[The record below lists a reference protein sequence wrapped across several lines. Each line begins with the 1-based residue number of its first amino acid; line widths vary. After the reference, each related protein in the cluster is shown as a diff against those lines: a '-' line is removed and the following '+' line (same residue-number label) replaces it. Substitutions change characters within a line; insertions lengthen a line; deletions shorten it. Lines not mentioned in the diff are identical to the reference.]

1 MKKFFLILSFLN
13 ILWAQFSDPAQFSVK
28 IDDVNQGEVAIV
40 DVSAELDFTWRIYAV
55 YDVPEGPSSTKFIIE
70 SDIVNKSGKVI
81 EPEPI
86 EKFDEGFSNIT
97 RYHEGTPQFS
107 IPLELK
113 DDLPNGTY
121 NVDVIIDYQVCN
133 NSLCYPPNQIT
144 KTATFDIKSGP
155 IRSDFVFENFDF
167 DKDSILAIADNN
179 ISSFLILAMTMG
191 FLALLT
197 PCVFPM
203 IPITISF
210 FLKRGEDKNT
220 SPVKGALVYMFGII
234 MTFTLLGML
243 LAIFLGASGA
253 TQLASNPYVNLFIA
267 FLFIYFAFSLFGF
280 YEIELPQSLKRFSL
294 QRENSEGYA
303 GILFMALTFTL
314 TSFTCTVGFMGLILV
329 AASQGQWF
337 WPIIGM
343 LIFSL
348 AFASPFF
355 FLALFPHYLTKM
367 PQSGGWLN
375 SVKVIMGFLE
385 IAAAFKFISNTDLVW
400 QWDIFTYEVVLTCWA
415 IIMALCASYI
425 LGYIRFKN
433 DSKVTFSYQRELLIG
448 VIGLLIVL
456 YYQWSW
462 ITLTSSAKELVSYW
476 SMMNTYIPLFYI
488 GAVMAVYGLKS
499 YGRILLSIIFL
510 FLSLYLLSGNFGYNI
525 NGTIE
530 SYLPPKK
537 MKSNLNW
544 INSLDDAFIIANEE
558 NKNIFIDFTGVT
570 CTNCR
575 WMETNIFSINSVE
588 ELMSEYVLVSLYT
601 DAGEGYLEKRE
612 YQINRFETA
621 ALPYY
626 VILDSND
633 KVLSEFPGLTRNVEE
648 FKNFLKTGLNN

>member
-1 MKKFFLILSFLN
+1 MKKFFLTLSFLN
-13 ILWAQFSDPAQFSVK
+13 ILWAQFSDPAQFTVN
-28 IDDVNQGEVAIV
+28 IDDVNQGEVAII
-40 DVSAELDFTWRIYAV
+40 DVNAELDFTWRIYAV

-70 SDIVNKSGKVI
+70 SDIVNKSGRAI

-86 EKFDEGFSNIT
+86 EKFDEGFGNIT
-97 RYHEGTPQFS
+97 KYHEGTPQFS

-113 DDLPNGTY
+113 DNLPNGTY

-179 ISSFLILAMTMG
+179 ISSFLVLAMSMG

-210 FLKRGEDKNT
+210 FMHRSENT
-220 SPVKGALVYMFGII
+220 NSSPVKSATVYMLGIVL
-234 MTFTLLGML
+234 TFTFLGMM
-243 LAIFLGASGA
+243 LAILLGASGA
-253 TQLASNPYVNLFIA
+253 NQLAANPIVNMFIA
-267 FLFIYFAFSLFGF
+267 FLFIYFAMSLFGF
-280 YEIELPQSLKRFSL
+280 YEIEIPESLRRLSL
-294 QRENSEGYA
+294 QKENSEGYV

-314 TSFTCTVGFMGLILV
+314 TSFTCTVQFMGLILV
-329 AASQGQWF
+329 AASQGEWF

-355 FLALFPHYLTKM
+355 FLALFPHYLTKL

-375 SVKVIMGFLE
+375 SVKVVMGFLE
-385 IAAAFKFISNTDLVW
+385 LAAAFKFISNTDLVW
-400 QWDIFTYEVVLTCWA
+400 NWNIFTYEVVLYLWA
-415 IIMALCASYI
+415 LIMLLTGLYI
-425 LGYIRFKN
+425 FGLIKFKN
-433 DSKVTFSYQRELLIG
+433 DSPVTFSIQRSLFALAFIFFG
-448 VIGLLIVL
+448 
-456 YYQWSW
+456 
-462 ITLTSSAKELVSYW
+462 
-476 SMMNTYIPLFYI
+476 TYL
-488 GAVMAVYGLKS
+488 AA
-499 YGRILLSIIFL
+499 
-510 FLSLYLLSGNFGYNI
+510 GNHGYDI
-525 NGTIE
+525 NGNIK

-537 MKSNLNW
+537 YQSNLVWN
-544 INSLDDAFIIANEE
+544 NNLDDAFIIAAEQ

-648 FKNFLKTGLNN
+648 FKDFLKTGLNN

>member
-1 MKKFFLILSFLN
+1 MKKFFLTLSFLN
-13 ILWAQFSDPAQFSVK
+13 ILWAQFSDPAQFTVS
-28 IDDVNQGEVAIV
+28 IDDVNQGEVAII
-40 DVSAELDFTWRIYAV
+40 DVNAELDFTWRIYAV

-70 SDIVNKSGKVI
+70 SDIVNKSGRVI

-86 EKFDEGFSNIT
+86 EKFDEGFGNIT
-97 RYHEGTPQFS
+97 KYHEGTPQFS

-179 ISSFLILAMTMG
+179 ISSFLVLAMSMG

-210 FLKRGEDKNT
+210 FMHRSENT
-220 SPVKGALVYMFGII
+220 NSSPVKSATVYMLGIVL
-234 MTFTLLGML
+234 TFTFLGMM
-243 LAIFLGASGA
+243 LAILLGASGA
-253 TQLASNPYVNLFIA
+253 NQLAANPIVNMFIA
-267 FLFIYFAFSLFGF
+267 FLFIYFAMSLFGF
-280 YEIELPQSLKRFSL
+280 YEIEVPESLRRLSL
-294 QRENSEGYA
+294 QKENSEGYI

-314 TSFTCTVGFMGLILV
+314 TSFTCTVQFMGLILV
-329 AASQGQWF
+329 AASQGEWF

-355 FLALFPHYLTKM
+355 LLALFPHYLTKL

-375 SVKVIMGFLE
+375 SVKVVMGFLE
-385 IAAAFKFISNTDLVW
+385 LAAAFKFISNTDLVW
-400 QWDIFTYEVVLTCWA
+400 NWNIFTYEVVLYLWA
-415 IIMALCASYI
+415 LIMLLTGLYI
-425 LGYIRFKN
+425 FGLIKFKN
-433 DSKVTFSYQRELLIG
+433 DSPVTFSIQRSLF
-448 VIGLLIVL
+448 GLTFIFF
-456 YYQWSW
+456 
-462 ITLTSSAKELVSYW
+462 A
-476 SMMNTYIPLFYI
+476 TYL
-488 GAVMAVYGLKS
+488 AA
-499 YGRILLSIIFL
+499 
-510 FLSLYLLSGNFGYNI
+510 GNHGYDI
-525 NGTIE
+525 NGNIK

-537 MKSNLNW
+537 YQSNLVWN
-544 INSLDDAFIIANEE
+544 NNLDDAFIIAAEQ

-575 WMETNIFSINSVE
+575 WMETNIFSIKSVE

-601 DAGEGYLEKRE
+601 DAGEGYLEKRA

-633 KVLSEFPGLTRNVEE
+633 KVLSEFPGLTRNVEG
-648 FKNFLKTGLNN
+648 FKEFLKIGLNN

>member
-1 MKKFFLILSFLN
+1 MKKFFITLSFLN
-13 ILWAQFSDPAQFSVK
+13 ILWAQFSDPAQFTVN
-28 IDDVNQGEVAIV
+28 IDDVNQGEVAII
-40 DVSAELDFTWRIYAV
+40 DVNAELDFTWRIYAV

-70 SDIVNKSGKVI
+70 SDIVNKSGRVI

-86 EKFDEGFSNIT
+86 EKFDEGFGNIT
-97 RYHEGTPQFS
+97 KYHEGTPQFS

-167 DKDSILAIADNN
+167 DKDSILAITDNN
-179 ISSFLILAMTMG
+179 ISSFLVLAMSMG

-210 FLKRGEDKNT
+210 FMHRSENT
-220 SPVKGALVYMFGII
+220 NSSPVKSATVYMLGIVL
-234 MTFTLLGML
+234 TFTFLGMM
-243 LAIFLGASGA
+243 LAILLGASGA
-253 TQLASNPYVNLFIA
+253 NQLAANPIVNMFIA
-267 FLFIYFAFSLFGF
+267 FLFIYFAMSLFGF
-280 YEIELPQSLKRFSL
+280 YEIEIPESLRRLSL
-294 QRENSEGYA
+294 QKENSEGYV

-314 TSFTCTVGFMGLILV
+314 TSFTCTVQFMGLILV
-329 AASQGQWF
+329 AASQGEWF

-355 FLALFPHYLTKM
+355 FLALFPHYLTKL

-375 SVKVIMGFLE
+375 SVKVVMGFLE
-385 IAAAFKFISNTDLVW
+385 LAAAFKFISNTDLVW
-400 QWDIFTYEVVLTCWA
+400 NWNIFTYEVVLYLWA
-415 IIMALCASYI
+415 LIMLLTGLYI
-425 LGYIRFKN
+425 FGLIKFKN
-433 DSKVTFSYQRELLIG
+433 DSPVTFSIQRSLFALAFIFFG
-448 VIGLLIVL
+448 
-456 YYQWSW
+456 
-462 ITLTSSAKELVSYW
+462 
-476 SMMNTYIPLFYI
+476 TYL
-488 GAVMAVYGLKS
+488 AA
-499 YGRILLSIIFL
+499 
-510 FLSLYLLSGNFGYNI
+510 GNHGYDI
-525 NGTIE
+525 NGNIK

-537 MKSNLNW
+537 YQSNLVWN
-544 INSLDDAFIIANEE
+544 NNLDDAFIIAAEQ

-588 ELMSEYVLVSLYT
+588 ELMSKYVLVSLYT

-648 FKNFLKTGLNN
+648 FKDFLKTGLNN

>member
-1 MKKFFLILSFLN
+1 MKKFFLTLSFLN
-13 ILWAQFSDPAQFSVK
+13 ILWAQFSDPAQFTVN
-28 IDDVNQGEVAIV
+28 IDDVNQGEVAII
-40 DVSAELDFTWRIYAV
+40 DVNAELDFTWRIYAV

-70 SDIVNKSGKVI
+70 SDIVNKSGRII

-86 EKFDEGFSNIT
+86 EKFDEGFGNIT
-97 RYHEGTPQFS
+97 KYHEGTPKFS

-113 DDLPNGTY
+113 DDLPNGIY

-144 KTATFDIKSGP
+144 KTATFSIKSGP

-167 DKDSILAIADNN
+167 DKESILAIADNN
-179 ISSFLILAMTMG
+179 IRSFLILAMSMG

-210 FLKRGEDKNT
+210 FMHRSENT
-220 SPVKGALVYMFGII
+220 NSSPVKSATVYMTGIVL
-234 MTFTLLGML
+234 TFTFLGMM
-243 LAIFLGASGA
+243 LAILLGASGA
-253 TQLASNPYVNLFIA
+253 NQLAANPIVNMFIA
-267 FLFIYFAFSLFGF
+267 FLFIYFAMSLFGF
-280 YEIELPQSLKRFSL
+280 YEIEIPESLRRLSL
-294 QRENSEGYA
+294 QKENSEGYV

-314 TSFTCTVGFMGLILV
+314 TSFTCTVQFMGLILV
-329 AASQGQWF
+329 AASQGEWF

-355 FLALFPHYLTKM
+355 FLALFPHYLTKL

-375 SVKVIMGFLE
+375 SVKVVMGFLE
-385 IAAAFKFISNTDLVW
+385 LAAAFKFISNTDLVW
-400 QWDIFTYEVVLTCWA
+400 NWNIFTYEVVLYLWA
-415 IIMALCASYI
+415 LIMLLTGLYI
-425 LGYIRFKN
+425 FGLIKFKN
-433 DSKVTFSYQRELLIG
+433 DSPVTFSIQRSLFALSFIFFG
-448 VIGLLIVL
+448 
-456 YYQWSW
+456 
-462 ITLTSSAKELVSYW
+462 
-476 SMMNTYIPLFYI
+476 TYL
-488 GAVMAVYGLKS
+488 AA
-499 YGRILLSIIFL
+499 
-510 FLSLYLLSGNFGYNI
+510 GNHGYDI
-525 NGTIE
+525 NGNIK

-537 MKSNLNW
+537 YQSNLVWN
-544 INSLDDAFIIANEE
+544 NNLDDAFIIAKEQ

-626 VILDSND
+626 VILDNND

-648 FKNFLKTGLNN
+648 FKDFLKTGLNN

>member
-1 MKKFFLILSFLN
+1 MKKFFLTLSFLN
-13 ILWAQFSDPAQFSVK
+13 ILWAQFSDPAQFTVN
-28 IDDVNQGEVAIV
+28 IDDVNQGEVAII
-40 DVSAELDFTWRIYAV
+40 DVNAELDFTWRIYAV

-70 SDIVNKSGKVI
+70 SDIVNKSGRII

-86 EKFDEGFSNIT
+86 EKFDEGFGNIT
-97 RYHEGTPQFS
+97 KYHEGTPKFS

-113 DDLPNGTY
+113 DDLPNGIY

-144 KTATFDIKSGP
+144 KTATFSIKSGP

-167 DKDSILAIADNN
+167 DKESILAIADNN
-179 ISSFLILAMTMG
+179 ISSFLILAMSMG

-210 FLKRGEDKNT
+210 FMHRSENT
-220 SPVKGALVYMFGII
+220 NSSPVKSATVYMLGIVL
-234 MTFTLLGML
+234 TFTFLGMM
-243 LAIFLGASGA
+243 LAILLGASGA
-253 TQLASNPYVNLFIA
+253 NQLAANPIVNMFIA
-267 FLFIYFAFSLFGF
+267 FLFIYFAMSLFGF
-280 YEIELPQSLKRFSL
+280 YEIEIPESLRRLSL
-294 QRENSEGYA
+294 QKENSEGYV

-314 TSFTCTVGFMGLILV
+314 TSFTCTVQFMGLILV
-329 AASQGQWF
+329 AASQGEWF

-355 FLALFPHYLTKM
+355 FLALFPHYLTKL

-375 SVKVIMGFLE
+375 SVKVVMGFLE
-385 IAAAFKFISNTDLVW
+385 LAAAFKFISNTDLVW
-400 QWDIFTYEVVLTCWA
+400 NWNIFTYEVVLYLWA
-415 IIMALCASYI
+415 LIMLLTGLYI
-425 LGYIRFKN
+425 FGLIKFKN
-433 DSKVTFSYQRELLIG
+433 DSPVTFSIQRSLFALSFILFG
-448 VIGLLIVL
+448 
-456 YYQWSW
+456 
-462 ITLTSSAKELVSYW
+462 
-476 SMMNTYIPLFYI
+476 TYL
-488 GAVMAVYGLKS
+488 AA
-499 YGRILLSIIFL
+499 
-510 FLSLYLLSGNFGYNI
+510 GNHGYDI
-525 NGTIE
+525 NGNIK

-537 MKSNLNW
+537 YQSNLVWN
-544 INSLDDAFIIANEE
+544 NNLDDALIIAKEQ

-626 VILDSND
+626 VILDNND

-648 FKNFLKTGLNN
+648 FKDFLKTGLNN

>member
-1 MKKFFLILSFLN
+1 MKKFFLTLSFLN
-13 ILWAQFSDPAQFSVK
+13 ILWAQFSDPAQFTVN
-28 IDDVNQGEVAIV
+28 IDDVNQGEVAII
-40 DVSAELDFTWRIYAV
+40 DVNAELDFTWRIYAV

-70 SDIVNKSGKVI
+70 SDIVNKSGRVI

-86 EKFDEGFSNIT
+86 EKFDEGFGNIT
-97 RYHEGTPQFS
+97 KYHEGTPQFS

-179 ISSFLILAMTMG
+179 ISSFLVLAMSMG

-210 FLKRGEDKNT
+210 FMHRSENSNS
-220 SPVKGALVYMFGII
+220 SPVKSATVYMLGIVL
-234 MTFTLLGML
+234 TFTFLGMM
-243 LAIFLGASGA
+243 LAILLGASGA
-253 TQLASNPYVNLFIA
+253 NQLAANPIVNMFIA
-267 FLFIYFAFSLFGF
+267 FLFIYFAMSLFGF
-280 YEIELPQSLKRFSL
+280 YEIEIPESLRRLSL
-294 QRENSEGYA
+294 QKENSEGYV

-314 TSFTCTVGFMGLILV
+314 TSFTCTVQFMGLILV
-329 AASQGQWF
+329 AASQGEWF

-355 FLALFPHYLTKM
+355 FLALFPHYLTKL

-375 SVKVIMGFLE
+375 SVKVVMGFLE
-385 IAAAFKFISNTDLVW
+385 LAAAFKFISNTDLVW
-400 QWDIFTYEVVLTCWA
+400 NWNIFTFEVVLYLWA
-415 IIMALCASYI
+415 LIMLLTGLYI
-425 LGYIRFKN
+425 FGFIKFKN
-433 DSKVTFSYQRELLIG
+433 DSPVTFSIQRSLFALAFIFFG
-448 VIGLLIVL
+448 
-456 YYQWSW
+456 
-462 ITLTSSAKELVSYW
+462 
-476 SMMNTYIPLFYI
+476 TYL
-488 GAVMAVYGLKS
+488 AA
-499 YGRILLSIIFL
+499 
-510 FLSLYLLSGNFGYNI
+510 GNHGYDI
-525 NGTIE
+525 NGNIK

-537 MKSNLNW
+537 YQSNLVWN
-544 INSLDDAFIIANEE
+544 NNLDDAFIIAAEQ

-648 FKNFLKTGLNN
+648 FKGFLKTGLNN

>member
-13 ILWAQFSDPAQFSVK
+13 ILWAQFSDPAQFNVK

-55 YDVPEGPSSTKFIIE
+55 YDLPEGPSSTKFIID

-97 RYHEGTPQFS
+97 KYHEGTPQFS

-179 ISSFLILAMTMG
+179 ISSFLVLAMSMG

-210 FLKRGEDKNT
+210 FMHRSENT
-220 SPVKGALVYMFGII
+220 NSSPVKSATVYMLGIVL
-234 MTFTLLGML
+234 TFTFLGMM
-243 LAIFLGASGA
+243 LAILLGASGA
-253 TQLASNPYVNLFIA
+253 NQLAANPIVNMFIA
-267 FLFIYFAFSLFGF
+267 FLFIYFAMSLFGF
-280 YEIELPQSLKRFSL
+280 YEIEIPESLRRLSL
-294 QRENSEGYA
+294 QKENSEGYV

-314 TSFTCTVGFMGLILV
+314 TSFTCTVQFMGLILV
-329 AASQGQWF
+329 AASQGEWF

-355 FLALFPHYLTKM
+355 FLALFPHYLTKL

-375 SVKVIMGFLE
+375 SVKVVMGFLE
-385 IAAAFKFISNTDLVW
+385 LAAAFKFISNTDLVW
-400 QWDIFTYEVVLTCWA
+400 NWNIFTYEVVLYLWA
-415 IIMALCASYI
+415 LIMLLTGLYI
-425 LGYIRFKN
+425 FGLIKFKN
-433 DSKVTFSYQRELLIG
+433 DSPVTFSIQRSLFALAFIFFG
-448 VIGLLIVL
+448 
-456 YYQWSW
+456 
-462 ITLTSSAKELVSYW
+462 
-476 SMMNTYIPLFYI
+476 TYL
-488 GAVMAVYGLKS
+488 AA
-499 YGRILLSIIFL
+499 
-510 FLSLYLLSGNFGYNI
+510 GNHGYDI
-525 NGTIE
+525 NGNIK

-537 MKSNLNW
+537 YQSNLVWN
-544 INSLDDAFIIANEE
+544 NNLDDAFIIAAEQ

-648 FKNFLKTGLNN
+648 FKDFLKTGLNN

>member
-1 MKKFFLILSFLN
+1 MKKFFLTLSFLN
-13 ILWAQFSDPAQFSVK
+13 ILWAQFSDPAQFSVN
-28 IDDVNQGEVAIV
+28 IDDVNQGEVAII
-40 DVSAELDFTWRIYAV
+40 DVNAELDFTWRIYAV

-70 SDIVNKSGKVI
+70 SDIVNKSGRVI

-86 EKFDEGFSNIT
+86 EKFDEGFGNIT
-97 RYHEGTPQFS
+97 KYHEGTPQFS

-121 NVDVIIDYQVCN
+121 NVNVIIDYQVCN

-179 ISSFLILAMTMG
+179 ISSFLLLAMSMG

-210 FLKRGEDKNT
+210 FMHRSENT
-220 SPVKGALVYMFGII
+220 NSSPVKSATVYMLGIVL
-234 MTFTLLGML
+234 TFTFLGMM
-243 LAIFLGASGA
+243 LAILLGASGA
-253 TQLASNPYVNLFIA
+253 NQLAANPIVNMFIA
-267 FLFIYFAFSLFGF
+267 FLFIYFAMSLFGF
-280 YEIELPQSLKRFSL
+280 YEIEVPESLRRLSL
-294 QRENSEGYA
+294 QKENSEGYI

-314 TSFTCTVGFMGLILV
+314 TSFTCTVQFMGLILV
-329 AASQGQWF
+329 AASQGEWF

-355 FLALFPHYLTKM
+355 LLALFPHYLTKL

-375 SVKVIMGFLE
+375 SVKVVMGFLE
-385 IAAAFKFISNTDLVW
+385 LAAAFKFISNTDLVW
-400 QWDIFTYEVVLTCWA
+400 NWNIFTYEVVLYLWA
-415 IIMALCASYI
+415 LIMLLTGLYI
-425 LGYIRFKN
+425 FGLIKFKN
-433 DSKVTFSYQRELLIG
+433 DSPVAFSVQRSLFSLAFIFF
-448 VIGLLIVL
+448 
-456 YYQWSW
+456 
-462 ITLTSSAKELVSYW
+462 A
-476 SMMNTYIPLFYI
+476 TYL
-488 GAVMAVYGLKS
+488 AA
-499 YGRILLSIIFL
+499 
-510 FLSLYLLSGNFGYNI
+510 GNHGYDI
-525 NGTIE
+525 NGNIK

-537 MKSNLNW
+537 YQSNLIWN
-544 INSLDDAFIIANEE
+544 NNLEDAFAIASEQ
-558 NKNIFIDFTGVT
+558 NKNIFVDFTGVT

-575 WMETNIFSINSVE
+575 WMETNIFSIKSVE
-588 ELMSEYVLVSLYT
+588 SLMSEYVLVSLYT

-648 FKNFLKTGLNN
+648 FKDFLKTGLNN

>member
-1 MKKFFLILSFLN
+1 MKKFFLTLSFLN
-13 ILWAQFSDPAQFSVK
+13 ILWAQFSDPAQFTVS
-28 IDDVNQGEVAIV
+28 IDDVNQGEVAII
-40 DVSAELDFTWRIYAV
+40 DVNAELDFTWRIYAV

-70 SDIVNKSGKVI
+70 SDIVNKSGRII

-86 EKFDEGFSNIT
+86 EKFDEGFGNIT
-97 RYHEGTPQFS
+97 KYHEGTPKFS

-113 DDLPNGTY
+113 DDLPNGIY

-144 KTATFDIKSGP
+144 KTATFSIKSGP

-167 DKDSILAIADNN
+167 DKESILAIADNN
-179 ISSFLILAMTMG
+179 ISSFLILAMSMG

-210 FLKRGEDKNT
+210 FMHRSENT
-220 SPVKGALVYMFGII
+220 NSSPVKSATVYMLGIVL
-234 MTFTLLGML
+234 TFTFLGMM
-243 LAIFLGASGA
+243 LAILLGASGA
-253 TQLASNPYVNLFIA
+253 NQLAANPIVNMFIA
-267 FLFIYFAFSLFGF
+267 FLFIYFAMSLFGF
-280 YEIELPQSLKRFSL
+280 YEIEIPESLRRLSL
-294 QRENSEGYA
+294 QKENSEGYV

-314 TSFTCTVGFMGLILV
+314 TSFTCTVQFMGLILV
-329 AASQGQWF
+329 AASQGEWF

-355 FLALFPHYLTKM
+355 FLALFPHYLTKL

-375 SVKVIMGFLE
+375 SVKVVMGFLE
-385 IAAAFKFISNTDLVW
+385 LAAAFKFISNTDLVW
-400 QWDIFTYEVVLTCWA
+400 NWNIFTYEVVLYLWA
-415 IIMALCASYI
+415 LIMLSTGLYI
-425 LGYIRFKN
+425 FGLIKFKN
-433 DSKVTFSYQRELLIG
+433 DSPVTFSIQRSLFALSFILFG
-448 VIGLLIVL
+448 
-456 YYQWSW
+456 
-462 ITLTSSAKELVSYW
+462 
-476 SMMNTYIPLFYI
+476 TYL
-488 GAVMAVYGLKS
+488 AA
-499 YGRILLSIIFL
+499 
-510 FLSLYLLSGNFGYNI
+510 GNHGYDI
-525 NGTIE
+525 NGNIK

-537 MKSNLNW
+537 YQSNLVWN
-544 INSLDDAFIIANEE
+544 NNLDDAFIIAKEQ

-648 FKNFLKTGLNN
+648 FKDFLKTGLNN

>member
-55 YDVPEGPSSTKFIIE
+55 YDLPEGPSSTKFIID

-97 RYHEGTPQFS
+97 KYHEGTPQFS

-121 NVDVIIDYQVCN
+121 SVDVIIDYQVCN

-179 ISSFLILAMTMG
+179 ISSFLVLAMSMG

-210 FLKRGEDKNT
+210 FMHRSENT
-220 SPVKGALVYMFGII
+220 NSSPVKSATVYMLGIVL
-234 MTFTLLGML
+234 TFTFLGMM
-243 LAIFLGASGA
+243 LAILLGASGA
-253 TQLASNPYVNLFIA
+253 NQLAANPIVNMFIA
-267 FLFIYFAFSLFGF
+267 FLFIYFAMSLFGF
-280 YEIELPQSLKRFSL
+280 YEIEIPESLRRLSL
-294 QRENSEGYA
+294 QKENSEGYV

-314 TSFTCTVGFMGLILV
+314 TSFTCTVQFMGLILV
-329 AASQGQWF
+329 AASQGEWF

-355 FLALFPHYLTKM
+355 FLALFPHYLTKL

-375 SVKVIMGFLE
+375 SVKVVMGFLE
-385 IAAAFKFISNTDLVW
+385 LAAAFKFISNTDLVW
-400 QWDIFTYEVVLTCWA
+400 NWNIFTYEVVLYLWA
-415 IIMALCASYI
+415 LIMLLTGLYI
-425 LGYIRFKN
+425 FGLIKFKN
-433 DSKVTFSYQRELLIG
+433 DSPVTFSIQRSLFALAFIFFG
-448 VIGLLIVL
+448 
-456 YYQWSW
+456 
-462 ITLTSSAKELVSYW
+462 
-476 SMMNTYIPLFYI
+476 TYL
-488 GAVMAVYGLKS
+488 AA
-499 YGRILLSIIFL
+499 
-510 FLSLYLLSGNFGYNI
+510 GNHGYDI
-525 NGTIE
+525 NGNIK

-537 MKSNLNW
+537 YQSNLVWN
-544 INSLDDAFIIANEE
+544 NNLDDAFIIAAEQ

-648 FKNFLKTGLNN
+648 FKDFLKTGLNN

>member
-1 MKKFFLILSFLN
+1 MKKFFLTLSFLN
-13 ILWAQFSDPAQFSVK
+13 ILWAQFSDPAQFTVN
-28 IDDVNQGEVAIV
+28 IDDVNQGEVAII
-40 DVSAELDFTWRIYAV
+40 DVNAELDFTWRIYAV

-70 SDIVNKSGKVI
+70 SDIVNKSGRVI

-86 EKFDEGFSNIT
+86 EKFDEGFGNIT
-97 RYHEGTPQFS
+97 KYHEGTPQFS

-179 ISSFLILAMTMG
+179 ISSFLVLAMSMG

-210 FLKRGEDKNT
+210 FMHRSENT
-220 SPVKGALVYMFGII
+220 NSSPVKSATVYMLGIVL
-234 MTFTLLGML
+234 TFTFLGMM
-243 LAIFLGASGA
+243 LAILLGASGA
-253 TQLASNPYVNLFIA
+253 NQLAANPIVNMFIA
-267 FLFIYFAFSLFGF
+267 FLFIYFAMSLFGF
-280 YEIELPQSLKRFSL
+280 YEIEIPESLRRLSL
-294 QRENSEGYA
+294 QKENSEGYV

-314 TSFTCTVGFMGLILV
+314 TSFTCTVQFMGLILV
-329 AASQGQWF
+329 AASQGEWF

-355 FLALFPHYLTKM
+355 FLALFPHYLTKL

-375 SVKVIMGFLE
+375 SVKVVMGFLE
-385 IAAAFKFISNTDLVW
+385 LAAAFKFISNTDLVW
-400 QWDIFTYEVVLTCWA
+400 NWNIFTYEVVLYLWA
-415 IIMALCASYI
+415 LIMLLTGLYI
-425 LGYIRFKN
+425 FGFIKFKN
-433 DSKVTFSYQRELLIG
+433 DSPVTFSIQRSLFALAFIFFG
-448 VIGLLIVL
+448 
-456 YYQWSW
+456 
-462 ITLTSSAKELVSYW
+462 
-476 SMMNTYIPLFYI
+476 TYL
-488 GAVMAVYGLKS
+488 AA
-499 YGRILLSIIFL
+499 
-510 FLSLYLLSGNFGYNI
+510 GNHGYDI
-525 NGTIE
+525 NGNIK

-537 MKSNLNW
+537 YQSNLVWN
-544 INSLDDAFIIANEE
+544 NNLDDAFIIAAEQ

-648 FKNFLKTGLNN
+648 FKDFLKTGLNN

>member
-1 MKKFFLILSFLN
+1 MKKFFLTLSFLN
-13 ILWAQFSDPAQFSVK
+13 ILWAQFSDPAQFTVS
-28 IDDVNQGEVAIV
+28 IDDVNQGEVAII
-40 DVSAELDFTWRIYAV
+40 DVNAELDFTWRIYAV

-70 SDIVNKSGKVI
+70 SDIVNKSGRII

-86 EKFDEGFSNIT
+86 EKFDEGFGNIT
-97 RYHEGTPQFS
+97 KYHEGTPKFS

-113 DDLPNGTY
+113 DDLPNGIY

-144 KTATFDIKSGP
+144 KTATFSIKSGP

-167 DKDSILAIADNN
+167 DKESILAIADNN
-179 ISSFLILAMTMG
+179 ISSFLILAMSMG

-210 FLKRGEDKNT
+210 FMHRSENT
-220 SPVKGALVYMFGII
+220 NSSPIKSATVYMLGIVL
-234 MTFTLLGML
+234 TFTFLGMM
-243 LAIFLGASGA
+243 LAILLGASGA
-253 TQLASNPYVNLFIA
+253 NQLAANPIVNMFIA
-267 FLFIYFAFSLFGF
+267 FLFIYFAMSLFGF
-280 YEIELPQSLKRFSL
+280 YEIEIPESLRRLSL
-294 QRENSEGYA
+294 QKENSEGYV

-314 TSFTCTVGFMGLILV
+314 TSFTCTVQFMGLILV
-329 AASQGQWF
+329 AASQGEWF

-355 FLALFPHYLTKM
+355 FLALFPHYLTKL

-375 SVKVIMGFLE
+375 SVKVVMGFLE
-385 IAAAFKFISNTDLVW
+385 LAAAFKFISNTDLVW
-400 QWDIFTYEVVLTCWA
+400 NWNIFTYEVVLYLWA
-415 IIMALCASYI
+415 LIMLLTGLYI
-425 LGYIRFKN
+425 FGLIKFKN
-433 DSKVTFSYQRELLIG
+433 DSPVTFSIQRSLFALAFIFFG
-448 VIGLLIVL
+448 
-456 YYQWSW
+456 
-462 ITLTSSAKELVSYW
+462 
-476 SMMNTYIPLFYI
+476 TYL
-488 GAVMAVYGLKS
+488 AA
-499 YGRILLSIIFL
+499 
-510 FLSLYLLSGNFGYNI
+510 GNHGYDI
-525 NGTIE
+525 NGNIK

-537 MKSNLNW
+537 YQSNLVWN
-544 INSLDDAFIIANEE
+544 NNLDDAFIIAAEQ

-648 FKNFLKTGLNN
+648 FKDFLKTGLNN

>member
-1 MKKFFLILSFLN
+1 MKKFFLTLSFLN
-13 ILWAQFSDPAQFSVK
+13 ILWAQFSDPAQFTVS
-28 IDDVNQGEVAIV
+28 IDDVNQGEVAII
-40 DVSAELDFTWRIYAV
+40 DVNAELDFTWRIYAV

-70 SDIVNKSGKVI
+70 SDIVNKSGRII

-86 EKFDEGFSNIT
+86 EKFDEGFGNIT
-97 RYHEGTPQFS
+97 KYHEGTPKFS

-113 DDLPNGTY
+113 DDLPNGIY

-144 KTATFDIKSGP
+144 KTATFSIKSGP

-167 DKDSILAIADNN
+167 DKESILAIADNN
-179 ISSFLILAMTMG
+179 ISSFLILAMSMG

-210 FLKRGEDKNT
+210 FMHRSENT
-220 SPVKGALVYMFGII
+220 NSSPVKSATVYMLGIVL
-234 MTFTLLGML
+234 TFTFLGMM
-243 LAIFLGASGA
+243 LAILLGASGA
-253 TQLASNPYVNLFIA
+253 NQLAANPIVNMFIA
-267 FLFIYFAFSLFGF
+267 FLFVYFAMSLFGF
-280 YEIELPQSLKRFSL
+280 YEIEIPESLRRLSL
-294 QRENSEGYA
+294 QKENSEGYV

-314 TSFTCTVGFMGLILV
+314 TSFTCTVQFMGLILV
-329 AASQGQWF
+329 AASQGEWF

-355 FLALFPHYLTKM
+355 FLALFPHYLTKL

-375 SVKVIMGFLE
+375 SVKVVMGFLE
-385 IAAAFKFISNTDLVW
+385 LAAAFKFISNTDLVW
-400 QWDIFTYEVVLTCWA
+400 NWNIFTYEVVLYLWA
-415 IIMALCASYI
+415 LIMLLTGLYI
-425 LGYIRFKN
+425 FGLIKFKN
-433 DSKVTFSYQRELLIG
+433 DSPVTFSIQRSLFALSFILFG
-448 VIGLLIVL
+448 
-456 YYQWSW
+456 
-462 ITLTSSAKELVSYW
+462 
-476 SMMNTYIPLFYI
+476 TYL
-488 GAVMAVYGLKS
+488 AA
-499 YGRILLSIIFL
+499 
-510 FLSLYLLSGNFGYNI
+510 GNHGYDI
-525 NGTIE
+525 NGNIK

-537 MKSNLNW
+537 YQSNLVWN
-544 INSLDDAFIIANEE
+544 NNLDDAFIIAKEQ

-626 VILDSND
+626 VILDNND

-648 FKNFLKTGLNN
+648 FKDFLKTGLNN

>member
-1 MKKFFLILSFLN
+1 MKKFFLTLSFLN
-13 ILWAQFSDPAQFSVK
+13 ILWAQFSDPAQFTVN
-28 IDDVNQGEVAIV
+28 IDDVNQGEVAII
-40 DVSAELDFTWRIYAV
+40 DVNAELDFTWRIYAV

-70 SDIVNKSGKVI
+70 SDIVNKSGRVI

-86 EKFDEGFSNIT
+86 EKFDEGFGNIT
-97 RYHEGTPQFS
+97 KYHEGTPQFS

-179 ISSFLILAMTMG
+179 ISSFLVLAMSMG

-210 FLKRGEDKNT
+210 FMHRSENT
-220 SPVKGALVYMFGII
+220 NSSPVKSATVYMLGIVL
-234 MTFTLLGML
+234 TFTFLGMM
-243 LAIFLGASGA
+243 LAILLGASGA
-253 TQLASNPYVNLFIA
+253 NQLAANPIVNMFIA
-267 FLFIYFAFSLFGF
+267 FLFIYFAMSLFGF
-280 YEIELPQSLKRFSL
+280 YEIEIPESLRRLSL
-294 QRENSEGYA
+294 QKENSEGYV

-314 TSFTCTVGFMGLILV
+314 TSFTCTVQFMGLILV
-329 AASQGQWF
+329 AASQGEWF

-355 FLALFPHYLTKM
+355 FLALFPHYLTKL

-375 SVKVIMGFLE
+375 SVKVVMGFLE
-385 IAAAFKFISNTDLVW
+385 LAAAFKFISNTDLVW
-400 QWDIFTYEVVLTCWA
+400 NWNIFTYEVVLYLWA
-415 IIMALCASYI
+415 LIMLLTGLYI
-425 LGYIRFKN
+425 FGLIKFKN
-433 DSKVTFSYQRELLIG
+433 DSPVTFSIQRSLFALAFIFFG
-448 VIGLLIVL
+448 
-456 YYQWSW
+456 
-462 ITLTSSAKELVSYW
+462 
-476 SMMNTYIPLFYI
+476 TYL
-488 GAVMAVYGLKS
+488 AA
-499 YGRILLSIIFL
+499 
-510 FLSLYLLSGNFGYNI
+510 GNHGYDI
-525 NGTIE
+525 NGNIK

-537 MKSNLNW
+537 YQSNLVWN
-544 INSLDDAFIIANEE
+544 NNLDDAFIIAKEQ

-648 FKNFLKTGLNN
+648 FKDFLKTGLNN

>member
-1 MKKFFLILSFLN
+1 MKKFFLTLSFLN
-13 ILWAQFSDPAQFSVK
+13 ILWAQVSAPAQFTVS
-28 IDDVNQGEVAIV
+28 IDDVNQGEVAII
-40 DVSAELDFTWRIYAV
+40 DVNAELDFTWRIYAV

-70 SDIVNKSGKVI
+70 SDIVNKSGRII

-86 EKFDEGFSNIT
+86 EKFDEGFGNIT
-97 RYHEGTPQFS
+97 KYHEGTPKFS

-113 DDLPNGTY
+113 DDLPNGIY

-144 KTATFDIKSGP
+144 KTATFSIKSGP

-167 DKDSILAIADNN
+167 DKESILAIADNN
-179 ISSFLILAMTMG
+179 ISSFLILAMSMG

-210 FLKRGEDKNT
+210 FMHRSENT
-220 SPVKGALVYMFGII
+220 NSSPVKSATVYMLGIVL
-234 MTFTLLGML
+234 TFTFLGMM
-243 LAIFLGASGA
+243 LAILLGASGA
-253 TQLASNPYVNLFIA
+253 NQLAANPIVNMFIA
-267 FLFIYFAFSLFGF
+267 FLFIYFAMSLFGF
-280 YEIELPQSLKRFSL
+280 YEIEIPESLRRLSL
-294 QRENSEGYA
+294 QKENSEGYV

-314 TSFTCTVGFMGLILV
+314 TSFTCTVQFMGLILV
-329 AASQGQWF
+329 AASQGEWF

-355 FLALFPHYLTKM
+355 FLALFPHYLTKL

-375 SVKVIMGFLE
+375 SVKVVMGFLE
-385 IAAAFKFISNTDLVW
+385 LAAAFKFISNTDLVW
-400 QWDIFTYEVVLTCWA
+400 NWNIFTYEVVLYLWA
-415 IIMALCASYI
+415 LIMLLTGLYI
-425 LGYIRFKN
+425 FGLIKFKN
-433 DSKVTFSYQRELLIG
+433 DSPVTFSIQRSLFALSFILFG
-448 VIGLLIVL
+448 
-456 YYQWSW
+456 
-462 ITLTSSAKELVSYW
+462 
-476 SMMNTYIPLFYI
+476 TYL
-488 GAVMAVYGLKS
+488 AA
-499 YGRILLSIIFL
+499 
-510 FLSLYLLSGNFGYNI
+510 GNHGYDI
-525 NGTIE
+525 NGNIK

-537 MKSNLNW
+537 YQSNLVWN
-544 INSLDDAFIIANEE
+544 NNLDDAFIIAKEQ

-626 VILDSND
+626 VILDNND

-648 FKNFLKTGLNN
+648 FKDFLKTGLNN

>member
-1 MKKFFLILSFLN
+1 MKKFFLTLSFLN
-13 ILWAQFSDPAQFSVK
+13 ILWAQFSDPAQFTVS
-28 IDDVNQGEVAIV
+28 IDDVNQGEVAII
-40 DVSAELDFTWRIYAV
+40 DVNAELDFTWRIYAV

-70 SDIVNKSGKVI
+70 SDIVNKSGRII

-86 EKFDEGFSNIT
+86 EKFDEGFGNIT
-97 RYHEGTPQFS
+97 KYHEGTPKFS

-113 DDLPNGTY
+113 DDLPNGIY

-144 KTATFDIKSGP
+144 KTATFSIKSGP

-167 DKDSILAIADNN
+167 DKESILAIADNN
-179 ISSFLILAMTMG
+179 ISSFLILAMSMG

-210 FLKRGEDKNT
+210 FMHRSENT
-220 SPVKGALVYMFGII
+220 NSSPVKSATVYMLGIVL
-234 MTFTLLGML
+234 TFTFLGMM
-243 LAIFLGASGA
+243 LAILLGASGA
-253 TQLASNPYVNLFIA
+253 NQLAANPIVNMFIA
-267 FLFIYFAFSLFGF
+267 FLFIYFAMSLFGF
-280 YEIELPQSLKRFSL
+280 YEIEIPESLRRLSL
-294 QRENSEGYA
+294 QKENSEGYV

-314 TSFTCTVGFMGLILV
+314 TSFTCTVQFMGLILV
-329 AASQGQWF
+329 AASQGEWF

-355 FLALFPHYLTKM
+355 FLALFPHYLTKL

-375 SVKVIMGFLE
+375 SVKVVMGFLE
-385 IAAAFKFISNTDLVW
+385 LAAALKFISNTDLVW
-400 QWDIFTYEVVLTCWA
+400 NWNIFTYEVVLYLWA
-415 IIMALCASYI
+415 LIMLLTGLYI
-425 LGYIRFKN
+425 FGLIKFKN
-433 DSKVTFSYQRELLIG
+433 DSPVTFSIQRSLFALSFILFG
-448 VIGLLIVL
+448 
-456 YYQWSW
+456 
-462 ITLTSSAKELVSYW
+462 
-476 SMMNTYIPLFYI
+476 TYL
-488 GAVMAVYGLKS
+488 AA
-499 YGRILLSIIFL
+499 
-510 FLSLYLLSGNFGYNI
+510 GNHGYDI
-525 NGTIE
+525 NGNIK

-537 MKSNLNW
+537 YQSNLVWN
-544 INSLDDAFIIANEE
+544 NNLDDAFIIAKEQ

-575 WMETNIFSINSVE
+575 WMETNIFSINSVD

-626 VILDSND
+626 VILDNND

-648 FKNFLKTGLNN
+648 FKDFLKTGLNN

>member
-1 MKKFFLILSFLN
+1 MKKFFLTLSFLN
-13 ILWAQFSDPAQFSVK
+13 ILWAQFSDPAQFTVS
-28 IDDVNQGEVAIV
+28 IDDVNQGEVAII
-40 DVSAELDFTWRIYAV
+40 DVNAELDFTWRIYAV

-70 SDIVNKSGKVI
+70 SDIVNKSGRVI

-86 EKFDEGFSNIT
+86 EKFDEGFGNIT
-97 RYHEGTPQFS
+97 KYHEGTPQFS

-179 ISSFLILAMTMG
+179 ISSFLVLAMSMG

-210 FLKRGEDKNT
+210 FMHRSENT
-220 SPVKGALVYMFGII
+220 NSSPVKSATVYMLGIVL
-234 MTFTLLGML
+234 TFTFLGMM
-243 LAIFLGASGA
+243 LAILLGASGA
-253 TQLASNPYVNLFIA
+253 NQLAANPIVNMFIA
-267 FLFIYFAFSLFGF
+267 FLFIYFAMSLFGF
-280 YEIELPQSLKRFSL
+280 YEIEIPESLRRLSL
-294 QRENSEGYA
+294 QKENSEGYV

-314 TSFTCTVGFMGLILV
+314 TSFTCTVQFMGLILV
-329 AASQGQWF
+329 AASQGEWF

-355 FLALFPHYLTKM
+355 FLALFPHYLTKL

-375 SVKVIMGFLE
+375 SVKVVMGFLE
-385 IAAAFKFISNTDLVW
+385 LAAAFKFISNTDLVW
-400 QWDIFTYEVVLTCWA
+400 NWNIFTYEVVLYLWA
-415 IIMALCASYI
+415 LIMLLTGLYI
-425 LGYIRFKN
+425 FGLIKFKN
-433 DSKVTFSYQRELLIG
+433 DSPVTFSIQRSLFALAFIFFG
-448 VIGLLIVL
+448 
-456 YYQWSW
+456 
-462 ITLTSSAKELVSYW
+462 
-476 SMMNTYIPLFYI
+476 TYL
-488 GAVMAVYGLKS
+488 AA
-499 YGRILLSIIFL
+499 
-510 FLSLYLLSGNFGYNI
+510 GNHGYDI
-525 NGTIE
+525 NGNIK

-537 MKSNLNW
+537 YQSNLVWN
-544 INSLDDAFIIANEE
+544 NNLDDAFIIAAEQ

-648 FKNFLKTGLNN
+648 FKDFLKTGLNN

>member
-1 MKKFFLILSFLN
+1 MKKFFLTLSFLN
-13 ILWAQFSDPAQFSVK
+13 ILWAQFSDPAQFTVK
-28 IDDVNQGEVAIV
+28 IGDVNQGEVAII
-40 DVSAELDFTWRIYAV
+40 DVNAELDFTWRIYAV

-70 SDIVNKSGKVI
+70 SDIVNKSGRVI

-86 EKFDEGFSNIT
+86 EKFDEGFGNIT
-97 RYHEGTPQFS
+97 KYHEGTPQFS

-179 ISSFLILAMTMG
+179 ISSFLVLAMSMG

-210 FLKRGEDKNT
+210 FMHRSENT
-220 SPVKGALVYMFGII
+220 NSSPVKSATVYMLGIVL
-234 MTFTLLGML
+234 TFTFLGMM
-243 LAIFLGASGA
+243 LAILLGASGA
-253 TQLASNPYVNLFIA
+253 NQLAANPIVNMFIA
-267 FLFIYFAFSLFGF
+267 FLFIYFAMSLFGF
-280 YEIELPQSLKRFSL
+280 YEIEIPESLRRLSL
-294 QRENSEGYA
+294 QKENSEGYV

-314 TSFTCTVGFMGLILV
+314 TSFTCTVQFMGLILV
-329 AASQGQWF
+329 AASQGEWF

-355 FLALFPHYLTKM
+355 FLALFPHYLTKL

-375 SVKVIMGFLE
+375 SVKVVMGFLE
-385 IAAAFKFISNTDLVW
+385 LAAAFKFISNTDLVW
-400 QWDIFTYEVVLTCWA
+400 NWNIFTYEVVLYLWA
-415 IIMALCASYI
+415 LIMLLTGLYI
-425 LGYIRFKN
+425 FGLIKFKN
-433 DSKVTFSYQRELLIG
+433 DSPVTFSIQRSLFALAFIFFG
-448 VIGLLIVL
+448 
-456 YYQWSW
+456 
-462 ITLTSSAKELVSYW
+462 
-476 SMMNTYIPLFYI
+476 TYL
-488 GAVMAVYGLKS
+488 AA
-499 YGRILLSIIFL
+499 
-510 FLSLYLLSGNFGYNI
+510 GNHGYDI
-525 NGTIE
+525 NGNIK

-537 MKSNLNW
+537 YQSNLVWN
-544 INSLDDAFIIANEE
+544 NNLDDAFIIAAEQ

-648 FKNFLKTGLNN
+648 FKDFLKTGLNN

>member
-1 MKKFFLILSFLN
+1 MKKFFLTLSFLN
-13 ILWAQFSDPAQFSVK
+13 IIWAQFSDPAQFTVN
-28 IDDVNQGEVAIV
+28 IDDVNQGEVAII
-40 DVSAELDFTWRIYAV
+40 DVNAELDFTWRIYAV

-70 SDIVNKSGKVI
+70 SDIVNKSGRVI
-81 EPEPI
+81 EPKPI
-86 EKFDEGFSNIT
+86 EKFDEGFGNIT
-97 RYHEGTPQFS
+97 KYHEGAPQFS

-144 KTATFDIKSGP
+144 KTATFSIKSGP

-167 DKDSILAIADNN
+167 DKESILAIADNN
-179 ISSFLILAMTMG
+179 ISSFLILAMSMG

-210 FLKRGEDKNT
+210 FMHRSENT
-220 SPVKGALVYMFGII
+220 NSSPVKSATVYMLGIVL
-234 MTFTLLGML
+234 TFTFLGMM
-243 LAIFLGASGA
+243 LAILLGASGA
-253 TQLASNPYVNLFIA
+253 NQLAANPIVNMFIA
-267 FLFIYFAFSLFGF
+267 FLFIYFAMSLFGF
-280 YEIELPQSLKRFSL
+280 YEIEIPESLRRLSL
-294 QRENSEGYA
+294 QKENSEGYV

-314 TSFTCTVGFMGLILV
+314 TSFTCTVQFMGLILV
-329 AASQGQWF
+329 AASQGEWF

-355 FLALFPHYLTKM
+355 FLALFPHYLTKL

-375 SVKVIMGFLE
+375 SVKVVMGFLE
-385 IAAAFKFISNTDLVW
+385 LAAAFKFISNTDLVW
-400 QWDIFTYEVVLTCWA
+400 NWNIFTYEVVLYLWA
-415 IIMALCASYI
+415 LIMLLTGLYI
-425 LGYIRFKN
+425 FGLIKFKN
-433 DSKVTFSYQRELLIG
+433 DSPVTFSVQRSLFALSFILFG
-448 VIGLLIVL
+448 
-456 YYQWSW
+456 
-462 ITLTSSAKELVSYW
+462 
-476 SMMNTYIPLFYI
+476 TYL
-488 GAVMAVYGLKS
+488 AA
-499 YGRILLSIIFL
+499 
-510 FLSLYLLSGNFGYNI
+510 GNHGYDI
-525 NGTIE
+525 NGNIK

-537 MKSNLNW
+537 YQSNLIWN
-544 INSLDDAFIIANEE
+544 NNLNDAFIIAKEQ

-575 WMETNIFSINSVE
+575 WMETNIFSIKSVE
-588 ELMSEYVLVSLYT
+588 EIMSKYILVSLYT

-633 KVLSEFPGLTRNVEE
+633 KVLSEFPGLTRNIKE
-648 FKNFLKTGLNN
+648 FKDFLNTGLN

>member
-1 MKKFFLILSFLN
+1 MKKFFLTLSFLN
-13 ILWAQFSDPAQFSVK
+13 ILWAQFSDPAQFTVS
-28 IDDVNQGEVAIV
+28 IDDVNQGEVAII
-40 DVSAELDFTWRIYAV
+40 DVNAELDFTWRIYAV

-70 SDIVNKSGKVI
+70 SDIVNKSGRII

-86 EKFDEGFSNIT
+86 EKFDEGFGNIT
-97 RYHEGTPQFS
+97 KYHEGTPKFS

-113 DDLPNGTY
+113 DDLPNGIY

-144 KTATFDIKSGP
+144 KTATFSIKSGP

-167 DKDSILAIADNN
+167 DKESILAIADNN
-179 ISSFLILAMTMG
+179 ISSFLILALSMG

-210 FLKRGEDKNT
+210 FMHRSENT
-220 SPVKGALVYMFGII
+220 NSSPVKSATVYMLGIVL
-234 MTFTLLGML
+234 TFTFLGMM
-243 LAIFLGASGA
+243 LAILLGASGA
-253 TQLASNPYVNLFIA
+253 NQLAANPIVNMFIA
-267 FLFIYFAFSLFGF
+267 FLFIYFAMSLFGF
-280 YEIELPQSLKRFSL
+280 YEIEIPESLRRLSL
-294 QRENSEGYA
+294 QKENSEGYV

-314 TSFTCTVGFMGLILV
+314 TSFTCTVQFMGLILV
-329 AASQGQWF
+329 AASQGEWF

-355 FLALFPHYLTKM
+355 FLALFPHYLTKL

-375 SVKVIMGFLE
+375 SVKVVMGFLE
-385 IAAAFKFISNTDLVW
+385 LAAAFKFISNTDLVW
-400 QWDIFTYEVVLTCWA
+400 NWNIFTYEVVLYLWA
-415 IIMALCASYI
+415 LIMLLTGLYI
-425 LGYIRFKN
+425 FGLIKFKN
-433 DSKVTFSYQRELLIG
+433 DSPVTFSIQRSLFALSFILFG
-448 VIGLLIVL
+448 
-456 YYQWSW
+456 
-462 ITLTSSAKELVSYW
+462 
-476 SMMNTYIPLFYI
+476 TYL
-488 GAVMAVYGLKS
+488 AA
-499 YGRILLSIIFL
+499 
-510 FLSLYLLSGNFGYNI
+510 GNHGYDI
-525 NGTIE
+525 NGNIK

-537 MKSNLNW
+537 YQSNLVWN
-544 INSLDDAFIIANEE
+544 NNLDDAFIIAKEQ

-626 VILDSND
+626 VILDNND

-648 FKNFLKTGLNN
+648 FKDFLKTGLNN

>member
-13 ILWAQFSDPAQFSVK
+13 ILWAQFNDPAQFNVK
-28 IDDVNQGEVAIV
+28 IEDVNQGEVAIV

-55 YDVPEGPSSTKFIIE
+55 YDLPEGPSSTKFIIE
-70 SDIVNKSGKVI
+70 SDIINKSGKVI

-97 RYHEGTPQFS
+97 KYHEGTPQFS

-144 KTATFDIKSGP
+144 KTATFDIKSGS
-155 IRSDFVFENFDF
+155 IRSDFVVENFDF

-179 ISSFLILAMTMG
+179 ISSFLVLAMSMG

-210 FLKRGEDKNT
+210 FMHRSENT
-220 SPVKGALVYMFGII
+220 NSSPVKSATVYMLGIVL
-234 MTFTLLGML
+234 TFTFLGMM
-243 LAIFLGASGA
+243 LAILLGASGA
-253 TQLASNPYVNLFIA
+253 NQLAANPIVNMFIA
-267 FLFIYFAFSLFGF
+267 FLFIYFAMSLFGF
-280 YEIELPQSLKRFSL
+280 YEIEIPESLRRLSL
-294 QRENSEGYA
+294 QKENSEGYV

-314 TSFTCTVGFMGLILV
+314 TSFTCTVQFMGLILV
-329 AASQGQWF
+329 AASQGEWF

-355 FLALFPHYLTKM
+355 FLALFPHYLTKL

-375 SVKVIMGFLE
+375 SVKVVMGFLE
-385 IAAAFKFISNTDLVW
+385 LAAAFKFISNTDLVW
-400 QWDIFTYEVVLTCWA
+400 NWNIFTYEVVLYLWA
-415 IIMALCASYI
+415 LIMLLTGLYI
-425 LGYIRFKN
+425 FGLIKFKN
-433 DSKVTFSYQRELLIG
+433 DSPVAFSIQRSLFALAFIFFG
-448 VIGLLIVL
+448 
-456 YYQWSW
+456 
-462 ITLTSSAKELVSYW
+462 
-476 SMMNTYIPLFYI
+476 TYL
-488 GAVMAVYGLKS
+488 AA
-499 YGRILLSIIFL
+499 
-510 FLSLYLLSGNFGYNI
+510 GNHGYDI
-525 NGTIE
+525 NGNIK

-537 MKSNLNW
+537 YQSNLVWN
-544 INSLDDAFIIANEE
+544 NNLDDAFIIALEQ

-648 FKNFLKTGLNN
+648 FKDFLKTGLNN

>member
-1 MKKFFLILSFLN
+1 MKKFFLTLSFLN
-13 ILWAQFSDPAQFSVK
+13 ILWAQFSDPAQFSVN
-28 IDDVNQGEVAIV
+28 IDDVNQGEVAII
-40 DVSAELDFTWRIYAV
+40 DVNAELDFTWRIYAV

-70 SDIVNKSGKVI
+70 SDIVNKSGRVI

-86 EKFDEGFSNIT
+86 EKFDEGFGNIT
-97 RYHEGTPQFS
+97 KYHEGTPQFS

-113 DDLPNGTY
+113 DNLPNGTY

-179 ISSFLILAMTMG
+179 ISSFLVLAMSMG

-210 FLKRGEDKNT
+210 FMHRSENT
-220 SPVKGALVYMFGII
+220 NSSPVKSATVYMLGIVL
-234 MTFTLLGML
+234 TFTFLGMM
-243 LAIFLGASGA
+243 LAILLGASGA
-253 TQLASNPYVNLFIA
+253 NQLAANPIVNMFIA
-267 FLFIYFAFSLFGF
+267 FLFIYFAMSLFGF
-280 YEIELPQSLKRFSL
+280 YEIEIPESLRRLSL
-294 QRENSEGYA
+294 QKENSEGYV

-314 TSFTCTVGFMGLILV
+314 TSFTCTVQFMGLILV
-329 AASQGQWF
+329 AASQGEWF

-355 FLALFPHYLTKM
+355 FLALFPHYLTKL

-375 SVKVIMGFLE
+375 SVKVVMGFLE
-385 IAAAFKFISNTDLVW
+385 LAAAFKFISNTDLVW
-400 QWDIFTYEVVLTCWA
+400 NWNIFTYEVVLYLWA
-415 IIMALCASYI
+415 LIMLLTGLYI
-425 LGYIRFKN
+425 FGLIKFKN
-433 DSKVTFSYQRELLIG
+433 DSPVTFSIQRSLFALAFIFFG
-448 VIGLLIVL
+448 
-456 YYQWSW
+456 
-462 ITLTSSAKELVSYW
+462 
-476 SMMNTYIPLFYI
+476 TYL
-488 GAVMAVYGLKS
+488 AA
-499 YGRILLSIIFL
+499 
-510 FLSLYLLSGNFGYNI
+510 GNHGYDI
-525 NGTIE
+525 NGNIK

-537 MKSNLNW
+537 YQSNLVWN
-544 INSLDDAFIIANEE
+544 NNLDDAFIIAAEQ

-648 FKNFLKTGLNN
+648 FKDFLKTGLNN

>member
-1 MKKFFLILSFLN
+1 MKKFFLTLSFLN
-13 ILWAQFSDPAQFSVK
+13 ILWAQFSDPAQFTVS
-28 IDDVNQGEVAIV
+28 IDDVNQGEVAII
-40 DVSAELDFTWRIYAV
+40 DVNAELDFTWRIYAV

-70 SDIVNKSGKVI
+70 SDIVNKSGRII

-86 EKFDEGFSNIT
+86 EKFDEGFGNIT
-97 RYHEGTPQFS
+97 KYHEGTPKFS

-113 DDLPNGTY
+113 DDLPNGIY

-144 KTATFDIKSGP
+144 KTATFSIKSGP
-155 IRSDFVFENFDF
+155 VRSDFVFENFDF
-167 DKDSILAIADNN
+167 DKESILAIADNN
-179 ISSFLILAMTMG
+179 ISSFLILAMSMG

-210 FLKRGEDKNT
+210 FMHRSENT
-220 SPVKGALVYMFGII
+220 NSSPVKSATVYMLGIVL
-234 MTFTLLGML
+234 TFTFLGMM
-243 LAIFLGASGA
+243 LAILLGASGA
-253 TQLASNPYVNLFIA
+253 NQLAANPIVNMFIA
-267 FLFIYFAFSLFGF
+267 FLFIYFAMSLFGF
-280 YEIELPQSLKRFSL
+280 YEIEIPESLRRLSL
-294 QRENSEGYA
+294 QKENSEGYV

-314 TSFTCTVGFMGLILV
+314 TSFTCTVQFMGLILV
-329 AASQGQWF
+329 AASQGEWF

-355 FLALFPHYLTKM
+355 FLALFPHYLTKL

-375 SVKVIMGFLE
+375 SVKVVMGFLE
-385 IAAAFKFISNTDLVW
+385 LAAAFKFISNTDLVW
-400 QWDIFTYEVVLTCWA
+400 NWNIFTYEVVLYLWA
-415 IIMALCASYI
+415 LIMLLTGLYI
-425 LGYIRFKN
+425 FGLIKFKN
-433 DSKVTFSYQRELLIG
+433 DSPVTFSIQRSLFALSFILFG
-448 VIGLLIVL
+448 
-456 YYQWSW
+456 
-462 ITLTSSAKELVSYW
+462 
-476 SMMNTYIPLFYI
+476 TYL
-488 GAVMAVYGLKS
+488 AA
-499 YGRILLSIIFL
+499 
-510 FLSLYLLSGNFGYNI
+510 GNHGYDI
-525 NGTIE
+525 NGNIK

-537 MKSNLNW
+537 YQSNLVWN
-544 INSLDDAFIIANEE
+544 NNLDDAFIIAKEQ

-588 ELMSEYVLVSLYT
+588 ELMSQYVLVSLYT

-626 VILDSND
+626 VILDNND

-648 FKNFLKTGLNN
+648 FKDFLKTGLNN

>member
-1 MKKFFLILSFLN
+1 MKKFFLTLSFLN
-13 ILWAQFSDPAQFSVK
+13 ILWAQFSDPAQFTVN
-28 IDDVNQGEVAIV
+28 IDDLNQGEVAII
-40 DVSAELDFTWRIYAV
+40 DVNAELDFTWRIYAV

-70 SDIVNKSGKVI
+70 SDIVNKSGRVI

-86 EKFDEGFSNIT
+86 EKFDEGFGNIT
-97 RYHEGTPQFS
+97 KYHEGTPQFS

-113 DDLPNGTY
+113 DNLPNGTY

-144 KTATFDIKSGP
+144 KTATFDIKSGR

-167 DKDSILAIADNN
+167 DKDSILAIANNN
-179 ISSFLILAMTMG
+179 ISSFLVLAMSMG

-210 FLKRGEDKNT
+210 FMHRSENT
-220 SPVKGALVYMFGII
+220 NSSPVKSATVYMLGIVL
-234 MTFTLLGML
+234 TFTFLGMM
-243 LAIFLGASGA
+243 LAILLGASGA
-253 TQLASNPYVNLFIA
+253 NQLAANPIVNMFIA
-267 FLFIYFAFSLFGF
+267 FLFIYFAMSLFGF
-280 YEIELPQSLKRFSL
+280 YEIEIPESLRRLSL
-294 QRENSEGYA
+294 QKENSEGYV

-314 TSFTCTVGFMGLILV
+314 TSFTCTVQFMGLILV
-329 AASQGQWF
+329 AASQGEWF

-355 FLALFPHYLTKM
+355 FLALFPHYLTKL

-375 SVKVIMGFLE
+375 SVKVVMGFLE
-385 IAAAFKFISNTDLVW
+385 LAAAFKFISNTDLVW
-400 QWDIFTYEVVLTCWA
+400 NWNIFTYEVVLYLWA
-415 IIMALCASYI
+415 LIMLLTGLYI
-425 LGYIRFKN
+425 FGLIKFKN
-433 DSKVTFSYQRELLIG
+433 DSPVTFSIQRSLFALAFIFFG
-448 VIGLLIVL
+448 
-456 YYQWSW
+456 
-462 ITLTSSAKELVSYW
+462 
-476 SMMNTYIPLFYI
+476 TYL
-488 GAVMAVYGLKS
+488 AA
-499 YGRILLSIIFL
+499 
-510 FLSLYLLSGNFGYNI
+510 GNHGYDI
-525 NGTIE
+525 NGNIK

-537 MKSNLNW
+537 YQSNLVWN
-544 INSLDDAFIIANEE
+544 NNLDDAFIIAAEQ

-648 FKNFLKTGLNN
+648 FKDFLKTGLNN

>member
-1 MKKFFLILSFLN
+1 MKKFFLTLSFLN
-13 ILWAQFSDPAQFSVK
+13 ILWAQFSDPAQFTVN
-28 IDDVNQGEVAIV
+28 IDDVNQGEVAII
-40 DVSAELDFTWRIYAV
+40 DVNAELDFTWRIYAV

-70 SDIVNKSGKVI
+70 SDIVNKSGRVI

-86 EKFDEGFSNIT
+86 EKFDEGFGNIT
-97 RYHEGTPQFS
+97 KYHEGTPQFS

-133 NSLCYPPNQIT
+133 DSLCYPPNQIT
-144 KTATFDIKSGP
+144 KTATFEIKSGP

-179 ISSFLILAMTMG
+179 ISSFLVLAMSMG

-210 FLKRGEDKNT
+210 FMHRSENT
-220 SPVKGALVYMFGII
+220 NSSPVKSATVYMLGIVL
-234 MTFTLLGML
+234 TFTFLGMM
-243 LAIFLGASGA
+243 LAILLGASGA
-253 TQLASNPYVNLFIA
+253 NQLAANPIVNMFIA
-267 FLFIYFAFSLFGF
+267 FLFIYFAMSLFGF
-280 YEIELPQSLKRFSL
+280 YEIEIPESLRRLSL
-294 QRENSEGYA
+294 QKENSEGYV

-314 TSFTCTVGFMGLILV
+314 TSFTCTVQFMGLILV
-329 AASQGQWF
+329 AASQGEWF

-355 FLALFPHYLTKM
+355 FLALFPHYLTKL

-375 SVKVIMGFLE
+375 SVKVVMGFLE
-385 IAAAFKFISNTDLVW
+385 LAAAFKFISNTDLVW
-400 QWDIFTYEVVLTCWA
+400 NWNIFTYEVVLYLWA
-415 IIMALCASYI
+415 LIMLLTGLYI
-425 LGYIRFKN
+425 FGLIKFKN
-433 DSKVTFSYQRELLIG
+433 DSPVTFSIQRSLFALAFIFFG
-448 VIGLLIVL
+448 
-456 YYQWSW
+456 
-462 ITLTSSAKELVSYW
+462 
-476 SMMNTYIPLFYI
+476 TYL
-488 GAVMAVYGLKS
+488 AA
-499 YGRILLSIIFL
+499 
-510 FLSLYLLSGNFGYNI
+510 GNHGYDI
-525 NGTIE
+525 NGNIK

-537 MKSNLNW
+537 YQSNLVWN
-544 INSLDDAFIIANEE
+544 NNLDDAFIIAAEQ

-648 FKNFLKTGLNN
+648 FKDFLKTGLNN

>member
-1 MKKFFLILSFLN
+1 MKKFLLTLSFLN
-13 ILWAQFSDPAQFSVK
+13 ILWAQFSDPAQFTVS
-28 IDDVNQGEVAIV
+28 IDDVNQGEVAII
-40 DVSAELDFTWRIYAV
+40 DVNAELDFTWRIYAV

-70 SDIVNKSGKVI
+70 SDIVNKSGRII

-86 EKFDEGFSNIT
+86 EKFDEGFGNIT
-97 RYHEGTPQFS
+97 KYHEGTPKFS

-113 DDLPNGTY
+113 DDLPNGIY

-144 KTATFDIKSGP
+144 KTATFSIKSGP

-167 DKDSILAIADNN
+167 DKESILSIADNN
-179 ISSFLILAMTMG
+179 ISSFLILAMSMG

-210 FLKRGEDKNT
+210 FMHRSENT
-220 SPVKGALVYMFGII
+220 NSSPVKSATVYMLGIVL
-234 MTFTLLGML
+234 TFTFLGMM
-243 LAIFLGASGA
+243 LAILLGASGA
-253 TQLASNPYVNLFIA
+253 NQLAANPIVNMFIA
-267 FLFIYFAFSLFGF
+267 FLFIYFAMSLFGF
-280 YEIELPQSLKRFSL
+280 YEIEIPESLRRLSL
-294 QRENSEGYA
+294 QKENSEGYV

-314 TSFTCTVGFMGLILV
+314 TSFTCTVQFMGLILV
-329 AASQGQWF
+329 AASQGEWF

-355 FLALFPHYLTKM
+355 FLALFPHYLTKL

-375 SVKVIMGFLE
+375 SVKVVMGFLE
-385 IAAAFKFISNTDLVW
+385 LAAAFKFISNTDLVW
-400 QWDIFTYEVVLTCWA
+400 NWNIFTYEVVLYLWA
-415 IIMALCASYI
+415 LIMLLTGLYI
-425 LGYIRFKN
+425 FGLIKFKN
-433 DSKVTFSYQRELLIG
+433 DSPVTFSIQRSLFALSFILFG
-448 VIGLLIVL
+448 
-456 YYQWSW
+456 
-462 ITLTSSAKELVSYW
+462 
-476 SMMNTYIPLFYI
+476 TYL
-488 GAVMAVYGLKS
+488 AA
-499 YGRILLSIIFL
+499 
-510 FLSLYLLSGNFGYNI
+510 GNHGFDI
-525 NGTIE
+525 NGNIK

-537 MKSNLNW
+537 YQSNLVWN
-544 INSLDDAFIIANEE
+544 NNLDDAFIIAKEQ

-626 VILDSND
+626 VILDNND

-648 FKNFLKTGLNN
+648 FEDFLKKGLNN

>member
-1 MKKFFLILSFLN
+1 MKKFFLTLSFLN
-13 ILWAQFSDPAQFSVK
+13 ILWAQFSDPAQFTVS
-28 IDDVNQGEVAIV
+28 IDDVNQGEVAII
-40 DVSAELDFTWRIYAV
+40 DVNAELDFTWRIYAV

-70 SDIVNKSGKVI
+70 SDIVNKSGRVI

-86 EKFDEGFSNIT
+86 EKFDEGFGNIT
-97 RYHEGTPQFS
+97 KYHEGTPQFS

-113 DDLPNGTY
+113 DNLPNGTY

-179 ISSFLILAMTMG
+179 ISSFLVLAMSMG

-210 FLKRGEDKNT
+210 FMHRSENT
-220 SPVKGALVYMFGII
+220 NSSPVKSATVYMLGIVL
-234 MTFTLLGML
+234 TFTFLGMM
-243 LAIFLGASGA
+243 LAILLGASGA
-253 TQLASNPYVNLFIA
+253 NQLAANPIVNMFIA
-267 FLFIYFAFSLFGF
+267 FLFIYFAMSLFGF
-280 YEIELPQSLKRFSL
+280 YEIEIPESLRRLSL
-294 QRENSEGYA
+294 QKENSEGYV

-314 TSFTCTVGFMGLILV
+314 TSFTCTVQFMGLILV
-329 AASQGQWF
+329 AASQGEWF

-355 FLALFPHYLTKM
+355 FLALFPHYLTKL

-375 SVKVIMGFLE
+375 SVKVVMGFLE
-385 IAAAFKFISNTDLVW
+385 LAAAFKFISNTDLVW
-400 QWDIFTYEVVLTCWA
+400 NWNIFTYEVVLYLWA
-415 IIMALCASYI
+415 LIMLLTGLYI
-425 LGYIRFKN
+425 FGLIKFKN
-433 DSKVTFSYQRELLIG
+433 DSPVTFSIQRSLFALAFIFFG
-448 VIGLLIVL
+448 
-456 YYQWSW
+456 
-462 ITLTSSAKELVSYW
+462 
-476 SMMNTYIPLFYI
+476 TYL
-488 GAVMAVYGLKS
+488 AA
-499 YGRILLSIIFL
+499 
-510 FLSLYLLSGNFGYNI
+510 GNHGYDI
-525 NGTIE
+525 NGNIK

-537 MKSNLNW
+537 YQSNLVWN
-544 INSLDDAFIIANEE
+544 NNLDDAFIIAAEQ

-648 FKNFLKTGLNN
+648 FKDFLKTGLNN

>member
-1 MKKFFLILSFLN
+1 MKKFFLTLSFLN
-13 ILWAQFSDPAQFSVK
+13 ILWAQFSDPAQFTVN
-28 IDDVNQGEVAIV
+28 IDDVNQGEVAII
-40 DVSAELDFTWRIYAV
+40 DVNAELDFTWRIYAV

-70 SDIVNKSGKVI
+70 SDIVNKSGRVI

-86 EKFDEGFSNIT
+86 EKFDEGFGNIT
-97 RYHEGTPQFS
+97 KYHEGTPQFS

-179 ISSFLILAMTMG
+179 ISSFLVLAMSMG

-210 FLKRGEDKNT
+210 FMHRSENT
-220 SPVKGALVYMFGII
+220 NSSPVKSATVYMLGIVL
-234 MTFTLLGML
+234 TFTFLGMM
-243 LAIFLGASGA
+243 LAILLGASGA
-253 TQLASNPYVNLFIA
+253 NQLAANPIVNMFIA
-267 FLFIYFAFSLFGF
+267 FLFIYFAMSLFGF
-280 YEIELPQSLKRFSL
+280 YEIEIPESLRRLSFQK
-294 QRENSEGYA
+294 ENSEGYV

-314 TSFTCTVGFMGLILV
+314 TSFTCTVQFMGLILV
-329 AASQGQWF
+329 AASQGEWF

-355 FLALFPHYLTKM
+355 FLALFPHYLTKL

-375 SVKVIMGFLE
+375 SVKVVMGFLE
-385 IAAAFKFISNTDLVW
+385 LAAAFKFISNTDLVW
-400 QWDIFTYEVVLTCWA
+400 NWNIFTYEVVLYLWA
-415 IIMALCASYI
+415 LIMLLTGLYI
-425 LGYIRFKN
+425 FGLIKFKN
-433 DSKVTFSYQRELLIG
+433 DSPVTFSIQRSLFALAFIFFG
-448 VIGLLIVL
+448 
-456 YYQWSW
+456 
-462 ITLTSSAKELVSYW
+462 
-476 SMMNTYIPLFYI
+476 TYL
-488 GAVMAVYGLKS
+488 AA
-499 YGRILLSIIFL
+499 
-510 FLSLYLLSGNFGYNI
+510 GNHGYDI
-525 NGTIE
+525 NGNIK

-537 MKSNLNW
+537 YQSNLVWN
-544 INSLDDAFIIANEE
+544 NNLDDAFIIAAEQ

-588 ELMSEYVLVSLYT
+588 ELMSQYVLVSLYT

-648 FKNFLKTGLNN
+648 FKDFLKTGLNN

>member
-1 MKKFFLILSFLN
+1 MKKFFLTLSFLN
-13 ILWAQFSDPAQFSVK
+13 IIWAQFSDPAQFTVS
-28 IDDVNQGEVAIV
+28 IDDVNQGEVAII
-40 DVSAELDFTWRIYAV
+40 DVNAELDFTWRIYAV

-70 SDIVNKSGKVI
+70 SDIVNKSGRII

-86 EKFDEGFSNIT
+86 EKFDEGFGNIT
-97 RYHEGTPQFS
+97 KYHEGTPKFS

-113 DDLPNGTY
+113 DDLPNGIY

-144 KTATFDIKSGP
+144 KTATFSIKSGP

-167 DKDSILAIADNN
+167 DKESILAIADNN
-179 ISSFLILAMTMG
+179 ISSFLILAMSMG

-210 FLKRGEDKNT
+210 FMHRSENT
-220 SPVKGALVYMFGII
+220 NSSPVKSATVYMLGIVL
-234 MTFTLLGML
+234 TFTFLGMM
-243 LAIFLGASGA
+243 LAILLGASGA
-253 TQLASNPYVNLFIA
+253 NQLAANPIVNMFIA
-267 FLFIYFAFSLFGF
+267 FLFIYFAMSLFGF
-280 YEIELPQSLKRFSL
+280 YEIEIPESLRRLSL
-294 QRENSEGYA
+294 QKENSEGYV

-314 TSFTCTVGFMGLILV
+314 TSFTCTVQFMGLILV
-329 AASQGQWF
+329 AASQGEWF

-355 FLALFPHYLTKM
+355 FLALFPHYLTKL

-375 SVKVIMGFLE
+375 SVKVVMGFLE
-385 IAAAFKFISNTDLVW
+385 LAAAFKFISNTDLVW
-400 QWDIFTYEVVLTCWA
+400 NWNIFTYEVVLYLWA
-415 IIMALCASYI
+415 LIMLLTGLYI
-425 LGYIRFKN
+425 FGLIKFKN
-433 DSKVTFSYQRELLIG
+433 DSPVTFSIQRSLFALSFILFG
-448 VIGLLIVL
+448 
-456 YYQWSW
+456 
-462 ITLTSSAKELVSYW
+462 
-476 SMMNTYIPLFYI
+476 TYL
-488 GAVMAVYGLKS
+488 AA
-499 YGRILLSIIFL
+499 
-510 FLSLYLLSGNFGYNI
+510 GNHGYDI
-525 NGTIE
+525 NGNIK

-537 MKSNLNW
+537 YQSNLVWN
-544 INSLDDAFIIANEE
+544 NNLDDAFIIAKEQ

-626 VILDSND
+626 VILDNND

-648 FKNFLKTGLNN
+648 FKDFLKTGLNN

>member
-1 MKKFFLILSFLN
+1 MKKFFLTLSFLN
-13 ILWAQFSDPAQFSVK
+13 ILWAQFSDPAQFTVN
-28 IDDVNQGEVAIV
+28 IDDVNQGEVAII
-40 DVSAELDFTWRIYAV
+40 DVNAELDFTWRIYAV

-70 SDIVNKSGKVI
+70 SDIVNMSGRVI

-86 EKFDEGFSNIT
+86 EKFDEGFGNIT
-97 RYHEGTPQFS
+97 KYHEGTPQFS

-179 ISSFLILAMTMG
+179 ISSFLVLAMSMG

-210 FLKRGEDKNT
+210 FMHRSENT
-220 SPVKGALVYMFGII
+220 NSSPVKSATVYMLGIVL
-234 MTFTLLGML
+234 TFTFLGMM
-243 LAIFLGASGA
+243 LAILLGASGA
-253 TQLASNPYVNLFIA
+253 NQLAANPIVNMFIA
-267 FLFIYFAFSLFGF
+267 FLFIYFAMSLFGF
-280 YEIELPQSLKRFSL
+280 YEIEIPESLRRLSL
-294 QRENSEGYA
+294 QKENSEGYV

-314 TSFTCTVGFMGLILV
+314 TSFTCTVQFMGLILV
-329 AASQGQWF
+329 AASQGEWF

-355 FLALFPHYLTKM
+355 FLALFPHYLTKL

-375 SVKVIMGFLE
+375 SVKVVMGFLE
-385 IAAAFKFISNTDLVW
+385 LAAAFKFISNTDLVW
-400 QWDIFTYEVVLTCWA
+400 NWNIFTYEVVLYLWA
-415 IIMALCASYI
+415 LIMLLTGLYI
-425 LGYIRFKN
+425 FGLIKFKN
-433 DSKVTFSYQRELLIG
+433 DSPVTFSIQRSLFALAFIFFG
-448 VIGLLIVL
+448 
-456 YYQWSW
+456 
-462 ITLTSSAKELVSYW
+462 
-476 SMMNTYIPLFYI
+476 TYL
-488 GAVMAVYGLKS
+488 AA
-499 YGRILLSIIFL
+499 
-510 FLSLYLLSGNFGYNI
+510 GNHGYDI
-525 NGTIE
+525 NGNIK

-537 MKSNLNW
+537 YQSNLVWN
-544 INSLDDAFIIANEE
+544 NNLDDAFIIAAEQ

-588 ELMSEYVLVSLYT
+588 ELMSQYVLVSLYT

-648 FKNFLKTGLNN
+648 FKDFLKTGLNN

>member
-1 MKKFFLILSFLN
+1 MKKFFLTLSFLN
-13 ILWAQFSDPAQFSVK
+13 ILWAQFSDPAQFTVN
-28 IDDVNQGEVAIV
+28 IDDVNQGEVAII
-40 DVSAELDFTWRIYAV
+40 DVNAELDFTWRIYAV

-70 SDIVNKSGKVI
+70 SDIVNKSGRII

-86 EKFDEGFSNIT
+86 EKFDEGFGNIT
-97 RYHEGTPQFS
+97 KYHEGTPKFS

-144 KTATFDIKSGP
+144 KTATFSIKSGP

-167 DKDSILAIADNN
+167 DKESILAIADNN
-179 ISSFLILAMTMG
+179 ISSFLILAMSMG

-210 FLKRGEDKNT
+210 FMHRSENT
-220 SPVKGALVYMFGII
+220 NSSPVKSATVYMLGIVL
-234 MTFTLLGML
+234 TFTFLGMM
-243 LAIFLGASGA
+243 LAILLGASGA
-253 TQLASNPYVNLFIA
+253 NQLAANPIVNMFIA
-267 FLFIYFAFSLFGF
+267 FLFIYFAMSLFGF
-280 YEIELPQSLKRFSL
+280 YEIEIPESLRRLSL
-294 QRENSEGYA
+294 QKENSEGYV

-314 TSFTCTVGFMGLILV
+314 TSFTCTVQFMGLILV
-329 AASQGQWF
+329 AASQGEWF

-355 FLALFPHYLTKM
+355 FLALFPHYLTKL

-375 SVKVIMGFLE
+375 SVKVVMGFLE
-385 IAAAFKFISNTDLVW
+385 LAAAFKFISNTDLVW
-400 QWDIFTYEVVLTCWA
+400 NWNIFTYEVVLYLWA
-415 IIMALCASYI
+415 LIMLLTGLYI
-425 LGYIRFKN
+425 FGLIKFKN
-433 DSKVTFSYQRELLIG
+433 DSPVTFSIQRSLFALSFILFG
-448 VIGLLIVL
+448 
-456 YYQWSW
+456 
-462 ITLTSSAKELVSYW
+462 
-476 SMMNTYIPLFYI
+476 TYL
-488 GAVMAVYGLKS
+488 AA
-499 YGRILLSIIFL
+499 
-510 FLSLYLLSGNFGYNI
+510 GNHGYDI
-525 NGTIE
+525 NGNIK

-537 MKSNLNW
+537 YQSNLVWN
-544 INSLDDAFIIANEE
+544 NNLDDAFIIAKEQ

-612 YQINRFETA
+612 YQINRFKTA

-626 VILDSND
+626 VILDNND
-633 KVLSEFPGLTRNVEE
+633 KVLSEFPGLTRNVKE
-648 FKNFLKTGLNN
+648 FKDFLKTGLNN

>member
-1 MKKFFLILSFLN
+1 MKKFFLTLSFLN
-13 ILWAQFSDPAQFSVK
+13 ILWAQFSDPAQFTVN
-28 IDDVNQGEVAIV
+28 IDDVNQGEVAII
-40 DVSAELDFTWRIYAV
+40 DVNAELDFTWRIYAV

-70 SDIVNKSGKVI
+70 SDIVNKSGRVI

-86 EKFDEGFSNIT
+86 EKFDEGFGNIT
-97 RYHEGTPQFS
+97 KYHEGTPQFS

-113 DDLPNGTY
+113 DNLPNGTY

-144 KTATFDIKSGP
+144 KTATFEIKSGP

-179 ISSFLILAMTMG
+179 ISSFLVLAMSMG

-210 FLKRGEDKNT
+210 FMHRSENT
-220 SPVKGALVYMFGII
+220 NSSPVKSATVYMLGIVL
-234 MTFTLLGML
+234 TFTFLGMM
-243 LAIFLGASGA
+243 LAILLGASGA
-253 TQLASNPYVNLFIA
+253 NQLAANPIVNMFIA
-267 FLFIYFAFSLFGF
+267 FLFIYFAMSLFGF
-280 YEIELPQSLKRFSL
+280 YEIEIPESLRRLSL
-294 QRENSEGYA
+294 QKENSEGYV

-314 TSFTCTVGFMGLILV
+314 TSFTCTVQFMGLILV
-329 AASQGQWF
+329 AASQGEWF

-355 FLALFPHYLTKM
+355 FLALFPHYLTKL

-375 SVKVIMGFLE
+375 SVKVVMGFLE
-385 IAAAFKFISNTDLVW
+385 LAAAFKFISNTDLVW
-400 QWDIFTYEVVLTCWA
+400 NWNIFTYEVVLYLWA
-415 IIMALCASYI
+415 LIMLLTGLYI
-425 LGYIRFKN
+425 FGLIKFKN
-433 DSKVTFSYQRELLIG
+433 DSPVTFSIQRSLFALAFIFFG
-448 VIGLLIVL
+448 
-456 YYQWSW
+456 
-462 ITLTSSAKELVSYW
+462 
-476 SMMNTYIPLFYI
+476 TYL
-488 GAVMAVYGLKS
+488 AA
-499 YGRILLSIIFL
+499 
-510 FLSLYLLSGNFGYNI
+510 GNHGYDI
-525 NGTIE
+525 NGNIK

-537 MKSNLNW
+537 YQSNLVWN
-544 INSLDDAFIIANEE
+544 NNLDDAFIIAAEQ

-648 FKNFLKTGLNN
+648 FKDFLKTGLNN

>member
-1 MKKFFLILSFLN
+1 MKKFFLTLSFLN
-13 ILWAQFSDPAQFSVK
+13 ILWAQFSDPAQFTVK
-28 IDDVNQGEVAIV
+28 IDDVNQGEVAII
-40 DVSAELDFTWRIYAV
+40 DVNAELDFTWRIYAV

-70 SDIVNKSGKVI
+70 SDIVNKSGRII

-86 EKFDEGFSNIT
+86 EKFDEGFGNIT
-97 RYHEGTPQFS
+97 KYHEGTPKFS

-113 DDLPNGTY
+113 DDLPNGVY

-144 KTATFDIKSGP
+144 KTATFSIKSGP

-167 DKDSILAIADNN
+167 DKESILAIADNN
-179 ISSFLILAMTMG
+179 ISSFLILAMSMG

-210 FLKRGEDKNT
+210 FMHRSENT
-220 SPVKGALVYMFGII
+220 NSSPVKSATVYMLGIVL
-234 MTFTLLGML
+234 TFTFLGMM
-243 LAIFLGASGA
+243 LAILLGASGA
-253 TQLASNPYVNLFIA
+253 NQLAANPIVNMFIA
-267 FLFIYFAFSLFGF
+267 FLFIYFAMSLFGF
-280 YEIELPQSLKRFSL
+280 YEIEIPESLRRLSL
-294 QRENSEGYA
+294 QKENSEGYV

-314 TSFTCTVGFMGLILV
+314 TSFTCTVQFMGLILV
-329 AASQGQWF
+329 AASQGEWF

-355 FLALFPHYLTKM
+355 FLALFPHYLTKL

-375 SVKVIMGFLE
+375 SVKVVMGFLE
-385 IAAAFKFISNTDLVW
+385 LAAAFKFISNTDLVW
-400 QWDIFTYEVVLTCWA
+400 NWNIFTYEVVLYLWA
-415 IIMALCASYI
+415 LIMLLTGLYI
-425 LGYIRFKN
+425 FGLIKFKN
-433 DSKVTFSYQRELLIG
+433 DSPVTFSIQRSLFALSFILFG
-448 VIGLLIVL
+448 
-456 YYQWSW
+456 
-462 ITLTSSAKELVSYW
+462 
-476 SMMNTYIPLFYI
+476 TYL
-488 GAVMAVYGLKS
+488 AA
-499 YGRILLSIIFL
+499 
-510 FLSLYLLSGNFGYNI
+510 GNHGYDI
-525 NGTIE
+525 NGNIK

-537 MKSNLNW
+537 YQSNLVWN
-544 INSLDDAFIIANEE
+544 NNLDDAFIIAKEQ

-626 VILDSND
+626 VILDNND

-648 FKNFLKTGLNN
+648 FKDFLKTGLNN

>member
-1 MKKFFLILSFLN
+1 MKKFFLTLSFLN
-13 ILWAQFSDPAQFSVK
+13 ILWAQFSDPAQFTVS
-28 IDDVNQGEVAIV
+28 IDDVNQGEVAIIDV
-40 DVSAELDFTWRIYAV
+40 DAELDFTWRIYAV

-70 SDIVNKSGKVI
+70 SDIVNKSGRII

-86 EKFDEGFSNIT
+86 EKFDEGFGNIT
-97 RYHEGTPQFS
+97 KYHEGTPKFS

-113 DDLPNGTY
+113 DDLPNGIY

-144 KTATFDIKSGP
+144 KTATFSIKSGP

-167 DKDSILAIADNN
+167 DKESILAIADNN
-179 ISSFLILAMTMG
+179 ISSFLILAMSMG

-210 FLKRGEDKNT
+210 FMHRSENT
-220 SPVKGALVYMFGII
+220 NSSPVKSATVYMLGIVL
-234 MTFTLLGML
+234 TFTFLGMM
-243 LAIFLGASGA
+243 LAILLGASGA
-253 TQLASNPYVNLFIA
+253 NQLAANPIVNMFIA
-267 FLFIYFAFSLFGF
+267 FLFIYFAMSLFGF
-280 YEIELPQSLKRFSL
+280 YEIEIPESLRRLSL
-294 QRENSEGYA
+294 QKENSEGYV

-314 TSFTCTVGFMGLILV
+314 TSFTCTVQFMGLILV
-329 AASQGQWF
+329 AASQGEWF

-355 FLALFPHYLTKM
+355 FLALFPHYLTKL

-375 SVKVIMGFLE
+375 SVKVVMGFLE
-385 IAAAFKFISNTDLVW
+385 LAAAFKFISNTDLVW
-400 QWDIFTYEVVLTCWA
+400 NWNIFTYEVVLYLWA
-415 IIMALCASYI
+415 LIMLLTGLYI
-425 LGYIRFKN
+425 FGLIKFKN
-433 DSKVTFSYQRELLIG
+433 DSPVTFSIQRSLFALSFILFG
-448 VIGLLIVL
+448 
-456 YYQWSW
+456 
-462 ITLTSSAKELVSYW
+462 
-476 SMMNTYIPLFYI
+476 TYL
-488 GAVMAVYGLKS
+488 AA
-499 YGRILLSIIFL
+499 
-510 FLSLYLLSGNFGYNI
+510 GNHGYDI
-525 NGTIE
+525 NGNIK

-537 MKSNLNW
+537 YQSNLVWN
-544 INSLDDAFIIANEE
+544 NNLDDAFIIAREQ

-626 VILDSND
+626 VILDNND

-648 FKNFLKTGLNN
+648 FKDFLKTGLNN

>member
-1 MKKFFLILSFLN
+1 MKKFFLTLSFLN
-13 ILWAQFSDPAQFSVK
+13 ILWAQFSDPAQFTVN
-28 IDDVNQGEVAIV
+28 IDDVNQGEVAII
-40 DVSAELDFTWRIYAV
+40 DVNAELDFTWRIYAV

-70 SDIVNKSGKVI
+70 SDIVNKSGRII

-86 EKFDEGFSNIT
+86 EKFDEGFGNIT
-97 RYHEGTPQFS
+97 KYHEGTPKFS

-113 DDLPNGTY
+113 DDLPNGIY

-144 KTATFDIKSGP
+144 KTATFSIKSGP

-167 DKDSILAIADNN
+167 DKESILAIADNN
-179 ISSFLILAMTMG
+179 ISSFLILAMSMG

-210 FLKRGEDKNT
+210 FMHRSENT
-220 SPVKGALVYMFGII
+220 NSSPVKSATVYMLGIVL
-234 MTFTLLGML
+234 TFTFLGMM
-243 LAIFLGASGA
+243 LAILLGASGA
-253 TQLASNPYVNLFIA
+253 NQLAANPIVNMFIA
-267 FLFIYFAFSLFGF
+267 FLFIYFAMSLFGF
-280 YEIELPQSLKRFSL
+280 YEIEIPESLRRLSL
-294 QRENSEGYA
+294 QKENSEGYV

-314 TSFTCTVGFMGLILV
+314 TSFTCTVQFMGLILV
-329 AASQGQWF
+329 AASQGEWF

-355 FLALFPHYLTKM
+355 FLALFPHYLTKL

-375 SVKVIMGFLE
+375 SVKVVMGFLE
-385 IAAAFKFISNTDLVW
+385 LAAAFKFISNTDLVW
-400 QWDIFTYEVVLTCWA
+400 NWNIFTYEVVLYLWA
-415 IIMALCASYI
+415 LIMLLTGLYI
-425 LGYIRFKN
+425 FGLIKFKN
-433 DSKVTFSYQRELLIG
+433 DSPVTFSIQRSLFALSFILFG
-448 VIGLLIVL
+448 
-456 YYQWSW
+456 
-462 ITLTSSAKELVSYW
+462 
-476 SMMNTYIPLFYI
+476 TYL
-488 GAVMAVYGLKS
+488 AA
-499 YGRILLSIIFL
+499 
-510 FLSLYLLSGNFGYNI
+510 GNHGYDI
-525 NGTIE
+525 NGNIK

-537 MKSNLNW
+537 YQSNLVWN
-544 INSLDDAFIIANEE
+544 NNLDDAFIIAKEQ

-612 YQINRFETA
+612 YQITRFETA

-626 VILDSND
+626 VILDNND

-648 FKNFLKTGLNN
+648 FKDFLKTGLNN

>member
-1 MKKFFLILSFLN
+1 MKKFFLTLSFLN
-13 ILWAQFSDPAQFSVK
+13 ILWAQFSDPAQFTVN
-28 IDDVNQGEVAIV
+28 IDDVNQGEVAII
-40 DVSAELDFTWRIYAV
+40 DVNAELDFTWRIYAV

-70 SDIVNKSGKVI
+70 SDIVNKSGRVI

-86 EKFDEGFSNIT
+86 EKFDEGFGNIT
-97 RYHEGTPQFS
+97 KYHEGTPQFS

-113 DDLPNGTY
+113 DNLPNGTY

-179 ISSFLILAMTMG
+179 ISSFLVLAMSMG

-210 FLKRGEDKNT
+210 FMHRSENT
-220 SPVKGALVYMFGII
+220 NSSPVKSATVYMLGIVL
-234 MTFTLLGML
+234 TFTFLGMM
-243 LAIFLGASGA
+243 LAILLGASGA
-253 TQLASNPYVNLFIA
+253 NQLAANPIVNMFIA
-267 FLFIYFAFSLFGF
+267 FLFIYFAMSLFGF
-280 YEIELPQSLKRFSL
+280 YEIEIPESLRRLSL
-294 QRENSEGYA
+294 QKENSEGYV

-314 TSFTCTVGFMGLILV
+314 TSFTCTVQFMGLILV
-329 AASQGQWF
+329 AASQGEWF

-355 FLALFPHYLTKM
+355 FLALFPHYLTKL

-375 SVKVIMGFLE
+375 SVKVVMGFLE
-385 IAAAFKFISNTDLVW
+385 LAAAFKFISNTDLVW
-400 QWDIFTYEVVLTCWA
+400 NWNIFTYEVVLYLWA
-415 IIMALCASYI
+415 LIMLLTGLYI
-425 LGYIRFKN
+425 FGLIKFKN
-433 DSKVTFSYQRELLIG
+433 DSPVTFSIQRSLFALAFIFFG
-448 VIGLLIVL
+448 
-456 YYQWSW
+456 
-462 ITLTSSAKELVSYW
+462 
-476 SMMNTYIPLFYI
+476 TYL
-488 GAVMAVYGLKS
+488 AA
-499 YGRILLSIIFL
+499 
-510 FLSLYLLSGNFGYNI
+510 GNHGYDI
-525 NGTIE
+525 NGNIK

-537 MKSNLNW
+537 YQSNLVWN
-544 INSLDDAFIIANEE
+544 NNLDDAFIIAAEQ

-621 ALPYY
+621 AIPYY

-648 FKNFLKTGLNN
+648 FKDFLKTGLNN

>member
-1 MKKFFLILSFLN
+1 MKNFFLTLSFLN
-13 ILWAQFSDPAQFSVK
+13 ILWAQFSDPAQFTVN
-28 IDDVNQGEVAIV
+28 IDDVNQGEVAII
-40 DVSAELDFTWRIYAV
+40 DVNAELDFTWRIYAV
-55 YDVPEGPSSTKFIIE
+55 YDVPEGPSPTKFIIE
-70 SDIVNKSGKVI
+70 SDIVNKSGKII

-86 EKFDEGFSNIT
+86 EKFDEGFGNIT
-97 RYHEGTPQFS
+97 KYHEGTPQFS

-113 DDLPNGTY
+113 DDLPNGIY

-144 KTATFDIKSGP
+144 RTATFSIKSGP

-167 DKDSILAIADNN
+167 DKESILSIADNN
-179 ISSFLILAMTMG
+179 ISSFLVLAMSMG

-210 FLKRGEDKNT
+210 FMHRSENT
-220 SPVKGALVYMFGII
+220 NSSPVKSATVYMLGIVL
-234 MTFTLLGML
+234 TFTFLGMM
-243 LAIFLGASGA
+243 LAILLGASGA
-253 TQLASNPYVNLFIA
+253 NQLAANPIVNMFIA
-267 FLFIYFAFSLFGF
+267 FLFIYFAMSLFGF
-280 YEIELPQSLKRFSL
+280 YEIEIPESLRRLSL
-294 QRENSEGYA
+294 QKENSEGYV

-314 TSFTCTVGFMGLILV
+314 TSFTCTVQFMGLILV
-329 AASQGQWF
+329 AASQGEWF

-355 FLALFPHYLTKM
+355 FLALFPHYLTKL

-375 SVKVIMGFLE
+375 SVKVVMGFLE
-385 IAAAFKFISNTDLVW
+385 LAAAFKFISNTDLVW
-400 QWDIFTYEVVLTCWA
+400 NWNIFTYEVVLYLWA
-415 IIMALCASYI
+415 LIMLLTGLYI
-425 LGYIRFKN
+425 FGLIKFKN
-433 DSKVTFSYQRELLIG
+433 DSPVTFSIQRSLFALAFIFFG
-448 VIGLLIVL
+448 
-456 YYQWSW
+456 
-462 ITLTSSAKELVSYW
+462 
-476 SMMNTYIPLFYI
+476 TYL
-488 GAVMAVYGLKS
+488 AA
-499 YGRILLSIIFL
+499 
-510 FLSLYLLSGNFGYNI
+510 GNHGYDI
-525 NGTIE
+525 NGNIK

-537 MKSNLNW
+537 YQSNLVWN
-544 INSLDDAFIIANEE
+544 NNLDDAFIIAKEQ

-601 DAGEGYLEKRE
+601 DTGEGYLEKRE

-633 KVLSEFPGLTRNVEE
+633 KVLSEFPGLTRNVAE
-648 FKNFLKTGLNN
+648 FKDFLKTGLN